1 MMKIYAVRIGTKY
14 GPEYEN
20 YINDKLSEYDIHWIR
35 KPFDPK
41 VKLQWNKML
50 PMSYPIDKPVCV
62 IDIDIELI
70 NDYKQLFEYPVERGQ
85 FLSIPGWWKDTE
97 GYTINGGF
105 FKYYPIDCNYI
116 YNKFISDIDYWQD
129 YYIKNGTTV
138 GPVNGEQHFV
148 EDSVKEKLDII
159 TCPPSWVARW
169 TSGYNLTQDQMLSWQ
184 FDINKRYQEVSGNN
198 YLHLGQFHEDI
209 KMVHYTHSQNK
220 PVR

>member
-1 MMKIYAVRIGTKY
+1 MKIFAVRIGSKY
-14 GPEYEN
+14 GIEYEN
-20 YINDKLSEYDIHWIR
+20 YINDKLSDYDIHWI
-35 KPFDPK
+35 KEPFDPK
-41 VKLQWNKML
+41 VKLQWNKIL
-50 PMSYPIDKPVCV
+50 PMSYKTDKPVCV

-138 GPVNGEQHFV
+138 GPVNGEQHFI
-148 EDSVKEKLDII
+148 EDSVRGKLDII

-169 TSGYNLTQDQMLSWQ
+169 TSGYSLTQDQMLSWQ
-184 FDINKRYQEVSGNN
+184 FYINKKYQEVSGND
-198 YLHLGQFHEDI
+198 YLHLGQFHEDV

-220 PVR
+220 PAR